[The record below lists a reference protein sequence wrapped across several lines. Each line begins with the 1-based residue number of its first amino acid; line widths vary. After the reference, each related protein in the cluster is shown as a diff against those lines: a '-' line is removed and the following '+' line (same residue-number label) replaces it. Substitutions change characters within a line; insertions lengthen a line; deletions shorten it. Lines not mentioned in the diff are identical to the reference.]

1 MSVWKTGGPQIELAM
16 GRKQNLVIRCHDEA
30 AREVTS
36 DTDETLFLGI
46 TFEVKKQRANFILV
60 KLIIRFGTAV

>member
-1 MSVWKTGGPQIELAM
+1 MSVWKPGSPQIELAM
-16 GRKQNLVIRCHDEA
+16 GRKQNLLIRCHDEA

-46 TFEVKKQRANFILV
+46 AFDVKKQRANFILV
-60 KLIIRFGTAV
+60 KSIIRFGITV